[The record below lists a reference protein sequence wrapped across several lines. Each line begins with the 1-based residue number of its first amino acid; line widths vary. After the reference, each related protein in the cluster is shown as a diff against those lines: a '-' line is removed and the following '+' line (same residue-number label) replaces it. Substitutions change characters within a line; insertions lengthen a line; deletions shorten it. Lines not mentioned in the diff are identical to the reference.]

1 MIVYGPIKQQISN
14 IIRILRSEILMSSE
28 SVIHGSLNIA
38 LDIYSVKIQR
48 NIIPLTIAPWIAN

>member
-28 SVIHGSLNIA
+28 SVIHGLLNIA
-38 LDIYSVKIQR
+38 LDVYSVKIER

>member
-1 MIVYGPIKQQISN
+1 MIVYVPIKQQISN

-38 LDIYSVKIQR
+38 LDIYSVKIER
-48 NIIPLTIAPWIAN
+48 NVIPLTIAPWIAN

>member
-1 MIVYGPIKQQISN
+1 MIVYGPIKQQINN

-28 SVIHGSLNIA
+28 SVIHGLLNIA
-38 LDIYSVKIQR
+38 LDVYSVKIER

>member
-38 LDIYSVKIQR
+38 LDIYSVKIER

>member
-1 MIVYGPIKQQISN
+1 MIVYGPMKQQISN

-28 SVIHGSLNIA
+28 SVIHGLLNIA
-38 LDIYSVKIQR
+38 LDVYSFKIER

>member
-1 MIVYGPIKQQISN
+1 MIVYGPMKQQISN

-28 SVIHGSLNIA
+28 SVIHGLLNIA
-38 LDIYSVKIQR
+38 LDVYSVKIER